1 MNVQSSFELAKLI
14 ELELELLIAQQ
25 QFVRT
30 IYIERNRLKNCQFF
44 VSKVEKVLKG
54 SLNSIPS
61 PSPAFSE
68 NLNYGRE
75 SLLVL

>member
-44 VSKVEKVLKG
+44 VSKVE
-54 SLNSIPS
+54 II
-61 PSPAFSE
+61 
-68 NLNYGRE
+68 
-75 SLLVL
+75 